1 VFHHPQTFFV
11 CHPAAKK
18 QLLIGLRGA
27 QSSGEDGR
35 SYLALLLSMTTKN
48 KAYIAI
54 VSVGL
59 LALVIDRVYFTPP
72 AAVAAP
78 AAIAEAVPRSPARTE
93 GGVSEPAADGTISS
107 KLAAV
112 GLPDLQNLTD
122 SFSPSNAWIGGG
134 AQPVVDDF
142 KTTHKLTAVMTSHS
156 GGGAIVNG
164 QLIKLGQTLDGFTLT
179 TINSRTVE
187 FVKGGTKIELS
198 LGI

>member
-1 VFHHPQTFFV
+1 
-11 CHPAAKK
+11 
-18 QLLIGLRGA
+18 
-27 QSSGEDGR
+27 
-35 SYLALLLSMTTKN
+35 MTTKN
-48 KAYIAI
+48 KAYTAI

-72 AAVAAP
+72 AAAAAP
-78 AAIAEAVPRSPARTE
+78 AAIAEAVPHAPLKT
-93 GGVSEPAADGTISS
+93 DGTSAEPGPEGTIAS

-122 SFSPSNAWIGGG
+122 AFSPSKAWIGGS
-134 AQPVVDDF
+134 QPVVDDF

-187 FVKGGTKIELS
+187 FVKGSTKVELS
-198 LGI
+198 VGI